1 MNYNLTLMLL
11 VAPQKTIANR
21 LLNNLLAIFLFIIST
36 FLFHFTLS
44 LFPYINKSYLK
55 SS

>member
-1 MNYNLTLMLL
+1 MDCNLTLMLL
-11 VAPQKTIANR
+11 VVLQKTIANR